1 MSGSTKAGSI
11 CVVGTGYVGMACL
24 IGLADLGHA
33 VRGYDI
39 LTDRIEKLRAG
50 FAPYREAGLEE
61 SLQRHLSTGAVS
73 VFTGLA
79 EAVADADFIVIAV
92 GTPALEDG
100 SLDLRALETS
110 LAALSAL
117 ELRRAPCIVIRST
130 VPPGTCDRLAERFCN
145 LGPLLCAPEFLRE
158 GSAVFDFLHPDRIIV
173 GAETPDAAVPYTKLF
188 AALDC
193 RVIVTTRCN
202 AELIKCLSNA
212 YLALK
217 ISFAN
222 EVANICGALGTEVD
236 DVLHGIGADHR
247 IGREF
252 LRPGI
257 GFGGPCFEKDVKGVV
272 HFTRRTG
279 VAQELFSATLRV
291 NDRQPY
297 RVLEMLDQRLGDVA
311 GLEIGVWGL
320 AFKAGTDD
328 VRDSLAIRILSELSR
343 RGATMRVYDPAV
355 RLAELPPG
363 ATLVTSALAAAEADA
378 LLVLT
383 EWPQFAAVD
392 PRDVAARVR
401 RGVVVGGRNIL
412 NASDYARAE
421 LDYQGVGR
429 PPHTEVPVRAP
440 AYAVES
446 LAEAL

>member
-1 MSGSTKAGSI
+1 
-11 CVVGTGYVGMACL
+11 MACL
-24 IGLADLGHA
+24 IGLADLGHK

-39 LTDRIEKLRAG
+39 LPERIEKLRAG

-61 SLQRHLSTGAVS
+61 SLQRHLAGGAIS
-73 VFTGLA
+73 VCGSLA
-79 EAVADADFIVIAV
+79 EAVAGAGFVVIAV

-100 SLDLRALETS
+100 SLDLHALDTS
-110 LAALSAL
+110 IAALSAL
-117 ELRRAPCIVIRST
+117 DVRPAPRIVIRST
-130 VPPGTCDRLAERFCN
+130 VPPGTCDRLAARFRN

-158 GSAVFDFLHPDRIIV
+158 GSAVFDFLHPDRIII
-173 GAETPDAAVPYTKLF
+173 GAESPDAAAPYAALF
-188 AALDC
+188 AAIE
-193 RVIVTTRCN
+193 RPVILTTRCN
-202 AELIKCLSNA
+202 AELIKSLSNA

-222 EVANICGALGTEVD
+222 EVANICEALSTEVD

-247 IGREF
+247 IGREY

-272 HFTRRTG
+272 HFARRTG

-297 RVLEMLDQRLGDVA
+297 RVVELLDRQLGGVA
-311 GLEIGVWGL
+311 GVEIGVWGL

-328 VRDSLAIRILSELSR
+328 VRDSLALRILNELSR

-355 RLAELPPG
+355 RLAELPQG
-363 ATLVTSALAAAEADA
+363 AAFVTSALDAAEADA

-383 EWPQFAAVD
+383 EWPQFSAVD
-392 PRDVAARVR
+392 PRDVAARLR
-401 RGVVVGGRNIL
+401 RNVVIDGRNIL
-412 NASDYARAE
+412 NARDYANAA
-421 LDYQGVGR
+421 LDYHGIGR
-429 PPHTEVPVRAP
+429 PPLEAEQRPGGYRPET
-440 AYAVES
+440 